1 VRRQHERRPARRLL
15 RLLHENGPMLAQ
27 IVDDVAIVDDLLAH
41 EDGAVEI
48 ERSCDRLDGAFH
60 AGAVSAR

>member
-1 VRRQHERRPARRLL
+1 
-15 RLLHENGPMLAQ
+15 MLAQ
-27 IVDDVAIVDDLLAH
+27 IVDNVAIVDDLLAH